1 MSDRNT
7 TRLTHSHP
15 VSGRW
20 RYAFVIAVACVGIVM
35 SVVAFRVVQAW
46 DHQQIEANFEQTAI
60 DTIADVKSS
69 IESDLDVLLAVRSLY
84 AASDSVDRDGF
95 GTFVNSFLPSHPG
108 IQALEW
114 IPRVSDSERAAY
126 EETAREE
133 AFPEFQIF
141 ERNAEGVSVPATLR
155 QEYFPVYYLEPYE
168 GNEAALGFDLA
179 SNPVRMEALNEARDT
194 GQMVATARI
203 TLVQETKNQF
213 GFLVFAPVYRN
224 GSATETLAD
233 RRENLAGFVLG
244 VFRAGVIVEQALSHI
259 HHTNSEANSDIFL
272 YDRSAPPDQ
281 QLLFPGN
288 SGTDG
293 KEQADSPHRS
303 VATIDVAGRD
313 WDIVVTSSDSRLPAW
328 LIWQPWSALALG
340 LLFTGLLSS
349 YLLTTMRR
357 AASIERLVV
366 NRTAELSE
374 SNLQLEEEVAERER
388 VERALR
394 RSEEDTRQLS
404 DENATI
410 AEIGRVI
417 SSAIDSSEV
426 YERFAQEVLNLI
438 PFERLAISMVDF
450 DTSTTSLIYVT
461 GMEVP
466 GKSVGDSISL
476 ANTLT
481 DAAINARMSILLD
494 EDDMDEVIRQYP
506 SLEETVK
513 QGALSFLT
521 TPLISNDRVVGVMHM
536 RSTIPRA
543 FTLHHQAL
551 AERVASQI
559 AGAMAQSMLYADLE
573 KAEVE
578 LKGFFDLSIDMLCIA
593 GMDGH
598 FKRVNK
604 GFEKTLGYTSEELLA
619 KSYLEFVH
627 PEDVKATIAVL
638 RSLANGVPTSH
649 FENRF
654 ACKDGSYKWL
664 AWTAMPDVERHIM
677 YAAARDITEARHAE
691 EALRDSDTRVRA
703 ILNNIIDGIITIDE
717 RGIVRSFSI
726 AAEGIFGYA

>member
-46 DHQQIEANFEQTAI
+46 DHQQVEANFEQTAI

-179 SNPVRMEALNEARDT
+179 SNPVRMEALNEARDI

-272 YDRSAPPDQ
+272 YDRSAP
-281 QLLFPGN
+281 
-288 SGTDG
+288 T
-293 KEQADSPHRS
+293 
-303 VATIDVAGRD
+303 
-313 WDIVVTSSDSRLPAW
+313 
-328 LIWQPWSALALG
+328 
-340 LLFTGLLSS
+340 
-349 YLLTTMRR
+349 
-357 AASIERLVV
+357 
-366 NRTAELSE
+366 
-374 SNLQLEEEVAERER
+374 
-388 VERALR
+388 
-394 RSEEDTRQLS
+394 
-404 DENATI
+404 
-410 AEIGRVI
+410 
-417 SSAIDSSEV
+417 
-426 YERFAQEVLNLI
+426 
-438 PFERLAISMVDF
+438 
-450 DTSTTSLIYVT
+450 
-461 GMEVP
+461 
-466 GKSVGDSISL
+466 
-476 ANTLT
+476 
-481 DAAINARMSILLD
+481 
-494 EDDMDEVIRQYP
+494 
-506 SLEETVK
+506 
-513 QGALSFLT
+513 
-521 TPLISNDRVVGVMHM
+521 
-536 RSTIPRA
+536 
-543 FTLHHQAL
+543 
-551 AERVASQI
+551 
-559 AGAMAQSMLYADLE
+559 
-573 KAEVE
+573 
-578 LKGFFDLSIDMLCIA
+578 
-593 GMDGH
+593 
-598 FKRVNK
+598 
-604 GFEKTLGYTSEELLA
+604 
-619 KSYLEFVH
+619 
-627 PEDVKATIAVL
+627 
-638 RSLANGVPTSH
+638 
-649 FENRF
+649 
-654 ACKDGSYKWL
+654 
-664 AWTAMPDVERHIM
+664 
-677 YAAARDITEARHAE
+677 
-691 EALRDSDTRVRA
+691 
-703 ILNNIIDGIITIDE
+703 
-717 RGIVRSFSI
+717 
-726 AAEGIFGYA
+726 